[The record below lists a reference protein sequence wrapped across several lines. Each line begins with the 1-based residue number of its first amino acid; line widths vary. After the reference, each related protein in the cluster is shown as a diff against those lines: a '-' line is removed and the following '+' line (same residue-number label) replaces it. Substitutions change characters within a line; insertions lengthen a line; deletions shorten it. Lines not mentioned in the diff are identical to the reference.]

1 MWDLESDYYL
11 HVGGRGE
18 EFGSED
24 NKKLA
29 KRISDKALTLSSQ
42 NSRKNK
48 LYATSPCRLDFHRL
62 KMTSFDKLQQICGP
76 VTNVRLY
83 TETGPKG
90 AEVALRGVA
99 RDAAEVQLKSPNW
112 LYGQRRP
119 EKGTSPS
126 KSHTEQVAEAHAAKV
141 KETKKELED
150 LDWLTNLCPSGEEE
164 LFARY
169 VLVESTDDDSWY
181 GTKILPGTVEESAAN
196 QHYLQCCKG
205 PSIDPW
211 DWTST
216 GGMDSFQTVADVI
229 QEQDEDMMRM
239 AMESAISQFQTV
251 GSSVPYNQI
260 MPLAPAGSDCMV
272 TFRDWLPRDNS
283 LCKVLS

>member
-1 MWDLESDYYL
+1 M
-11 HVGGRGE
+11 
-18 EFGSED
+18 
-24 NKKLA
+24 
-29 KRISDKALTLSSQ
+29 
-42 NSRKNK
+42 
-48 LYATSPCRLDFHRL
+48 C
-62 KMTSFDKLQQICGP
+62 
-76 VTNVRLY
+76 
-83 TETGPKG
+83 
-90 AEVALRGVA
+90 
-99 RDAAEVQLKSPNW
+99 VQ
-112 LYGQRRP
+112 
-119 EKGTSPS
+119 
-126 KSHTEQVAEAHAAKV
+126 
-141 KETKKELED
+141 
-150 LDWLTNLCPSGEEE
+150 
-164 LFARY
+164 
-169 VLVESTDDDSWY
+169 
-181 GTKILPGTVEESAAN
+181 
-196 QHYLQCCKG
+196 G